1 MNLTV
6 QRLASRRFD
15 VLLTLAGV
23 LGIVLFLTLYNEAF
37 PDATI
42 ELPLARD
49 QVMQR
54 ATDYLKS
61 QGYEV
66 GDYESVVDFN
76 QSWWASIYLQRTLG
90 VAEANRLV
98 KAERLPIWTWN
109 ARWFKPQQQE
119 EFSLRL
125 MPNGE
130 VIGFSHTIAETA
142 PGAALDQTAAR
153 AIAEKYLTADRQLNL
168 TELEEASASAQEQ
181 PGGRIDHR
189 FEWKQRDFT
198 VGAADGAGD
207 LRRAIVVQG
216 DQAGSYTYWLR
227 VPEAF
232 ERDFSAQRN
241 IASYIN
247 STAYFI
253 GFSLFAAIAL
263 GALIIG
269 GWRGVIEWR
278 KALLPAL
285 LVGGISLLSGLN
297 YLPLYKAGYS
307 TTDNYVLF
315 WLGNI
320 VGIAFNALYDLIFV
334 AVLWLGGTYLA
345 KQRWPRQDKILPRGD
360 RWLTLSLYGW
370 RGLMLGGVSFG
381 YVVLFY
387 VSAVKFFN
395 GWTPLDPPGGYAL
408 ATPFP
413 FLGPL
418 AIGLIPATTEELLF
432 RLIGVTAVVL
442 VVKKRWLAL
451 LIPGALWAFAH
462 VGYVTDPIILRGVE
476 LTIEAVILGLFF
488 WRFGLFVTIMSHFV
502 YNAGLTTLPLLRSS
516 DPYFVFS
523 GLIVIAVMFMPIVP
537 GLIVWL
543 RRRAQPI
550 VPAAAPQIDRATLD
564 DIDRLT
570 ALAIKDTD
578 WPTWLSDPSIVVVC
592 SRTNSEIVGVA
603 AGKINEDGTTAIV
616 TTYVVPVW
624 RRQYLGSE
632 LIDQITET
640 LRERGAQ
647 TVQATIEW
655 RDDRG
660 ISFFAGQGWKQ
671 RVRVYSQSLLP
682 AEAGPT
688 GWRARIRAGIKRLQ
702 NEPIN

>member
-1 MNLTV
+1 MCCS
-6 QRLASRRFD
+6 RCLA
-15 VLLTLAGV
+15 L

-61 QGYEV
+61 QGYDV

-90 VAEANRLV
+90 VAETNRLV

-119 EFSLRL
+119 EFSLEL
-125 MPNGE
+125 MPDGE

-153 AIAEKYLTADRQLNL
+153 AVAEKYLTADRQLNL

-189 FEWKQRDFT
+189 LEWKQRDFT

-207 LRRAIVVQG
+207 LRRSIVVQG
-216 DQAGSYTYWLR
+216 DQVGSYTYWLR

-232 ERDFSAQRN
+232 ERNFSAQRN
-241 IASYIN
+241 IAGYIN

-370 RGLMLGGVSFG
+370 RGLMLGGVTFG

-387 VSAVKFFN
+387 VIAVKFFN

-476 LTIEAVILGLFF
+476 LTIEAVMLGLFF

-502 YNAGLTTLPLLRSS
+502 YNAGLTALPLLRSS

-523 GLIVIAVMFMPIVP
+523 GLMVIAAMLVPIIP

-543 RRRAQPI
+543 RRRAHPI
-550 VPAAAPQIDRATLD
+550 VPVAAPIIDLATLD

-578 WPTWLSDPSIVVVC
+578 WSTWLNDPSVVMVC
-592 SRTNSEIVGVA
+592 ARTNSEIVGVA
-603 AGKINEDGTTAIV
+603 VGKIKEDGATEII
-616 TTYVVPVW
+616 TTYVVPAW

-632 LIDQITET
+632 LIDQLTKA
-640 LRERGAQ
+640 LREHGAQ

-671 RVRVYSQSLLP
+671 RVRVYSRSLLP
-682 AEAGPT
+682 AEAEPT
-688 GWRARIRAGIKRLQ
+688 GWRAKIQAGVKRLR